1 VKRRFHVETYGCQM
15 NAYDSQVM
23 VGLLERAGWEA
34 VADPEAA
41 DLILVNTCAVREH
54 AERRVL
60 GRLNQLAGLRRRRE
74 APLVLGVV
82 GCMAQRLGEEL
93 VAATGGRVDLVVGP
107 DQYDRLPALAES
119 ALAPG
124 EALVCTERDHG
135 AVYRAKPRT
144 APPGGSHFV
153 AVMRGCDNYCS
164 YCVVPY
170 TRGRERSKPWRQ
182 VLDEVTDL
190 AARGAFEVVLLGQT
204 VSNYRDGDVDLA
216 GLLER
221 LHDVPGLQSLR
232 FLTSYPTDASE
243 RLLRTIAALPKAGTE
258 LHLPFQAGS
267 DRILAA
273 MNRRYTV
280 AGYEAVLD
288 RARALVPDVTFT
300 TDIIVGFPGETED
313 DFAGTLGVVERQ
325 GFASAFTFKYSTRA
339 GTRAARLEDD
349 VPLAVKEERL
359 ARLNALQ
366 SRKTRQLL
374 ESQLGRTL
382 EIVLDEPSKKRETQ
396 LRGRCRNNLRV
407 IVDRAPGLELGTR
420 VRARVHAIAGTSLL
434 GTLAGEA

>member
-1 VKRRFHVETYGCQM
+1 MT
-15 NAYDSQVM
+15 AYDSQVM
-23 VGLLERAGWEA
+23 VGGLERAGWEA
-34 VADPEAA
+34 VPDPEQA
-41 DLILVNTCAVREH
+41 DLVLVNTCAVREH
-54 AERRVL
+54 AERRAL
-60 GRLNQLAGLRRRRE
+60 GRLSQLAGLRRRRA
-74 APLVLGVV
+74 APLILGVA
-82 GCMAQRLGEEL
+82 GCMAQRLGADL
-93 VAATGGRVDLVVGP
+93 IAATGGRVDLVVGP
-107 DQYDRLPALAES
+107 DQYDRLPELAAE
-119 ALAPG
+119 AAARG
-124 EALVCTERDHG
+124 EALVCTEPDHG

-153 AVMRGCDNYCS
+153 AVMRGCDNYCA

-182 VLDEVTDL
+182 VADEVADL
-190 AARGAFEVVLLGQT
+190 AARGAFEVVLLGQS
-204 VSNYRDGDVDLA
+204 VSNYHDGDVDLA

-221 LHDVPGLQSLR
+221 LHDIPGLQSLR

-243 RLLRTIAALPKAGTE
+243 RLLRTVAALPKVGTE

-288 RARALVPDVTFT
+288 RARAIVPDALFT
-300 TDIIVGFPGETED
+300 TDIIVGFPGETEA
-313 DFAGTLGVVERQ
+313 DFAGTLAVVERQ

-339 GTRAARLEDD
+339 GTRAARLPDD
-349 VPLAVKEERL
+349 VPLAAKEERL

-366 SRKTRQLL
+366 SRKTRELL

-396 LRGRCRNNLRV
+396 LRGRSRNNLRV
-407 IVDRAPGLELGTR
+407 FVDRAPGLSLGAR
-420 VRARVHAIAGTSLL
+420 VRARVNAIAGTSLI